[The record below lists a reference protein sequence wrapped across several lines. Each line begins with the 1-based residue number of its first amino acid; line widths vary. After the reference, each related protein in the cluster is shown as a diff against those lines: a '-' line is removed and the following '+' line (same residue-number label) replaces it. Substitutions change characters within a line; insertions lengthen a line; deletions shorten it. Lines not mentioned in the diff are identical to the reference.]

1 MCHKV
6 IGLLY
11 LFKIHQCI
19 GTISL
24 LSTFGKERGP
34 PFQQT

>member
-1 MCHKV
+1 MF
-6 IGLLY
+6 
-11 LFKIHQCI
+11 FKIHQCI

-34 PFQQT
+34 PFEQT